1 MKRVVA
7 WVLLAGFVLLLINIL
22 FIHFYMIESLTLY
35 AVVALTYWFIL
46 RRYFNSTE
54 SKNGE

>member
-7 WVLLAGFVLLLINIL
+7 WVLLAGFVLLLVNIL

-46 RRYFNSTE
+46 RRFLNSTE
-54 SKNGE
+54 SKNRE

>member
-35 AVVALTYWFIL
+35 AVVARTYWFIL